1 MTVNHLTR
9 RQAVATMIAAAA
21 VSTKAFA
28 ADETPGIT
36 AQEIKIGEVLPLSGP
51 VSAYSVV
58 GRAHEAYFAMVN
70 DKGGVNGRKIRL
82 ILADDA
88 YSPPKTVEQT
98 RRLIEQEEVAFL
110 FASLGTPTNLAVR
123 KYLNTKGIPHI
134 LLSTG
139 ATTFADPANYPWTM
153 GWNPNYHDEA
163 AAYAK
168 RILADKPGEK
178 IALMYAK
185 DDSGRDFAEGFKAGL
200 GENSSLLAA
209 EVTYDT
215 SEPTVTSQVA
225 LLKASEATSFF
236 FHATPKFGA
245 QIIRGIY
252 DIGWKPTTY
261 IASTTNSVAGAL
273 EPAGLE
279 KATGAISSSYL
290 KDAGDPQWVDDPE
303 MKDWRAWMA
312 KYYPSGDV
320 NDALNVYA
328 YAQAATLVKILEKA
342 GDDLSRKIIMDSA
355 TSVNFR
361 VPMLLPGISL
371 ETSKT
376 DYRINK
382 KFRLMRF
389 DGKRWVLSPE

>member
-1 MTVNHLTR
+1 MKHLTR
-9 RQAVATMIAAAA
+9 REAVATMIAAAA
-21 VSTKAFA
+21 VGTRAIA
-28 ADETPGIT
+28 AEETPGIT

-70 DKGGVNGRKIRL
+70 DKGGVNGRKIKL

-123 KYLNTKGIPHI
+123 KYVNAKGVPHI

-139 ATTFADPANYPWTM
+139 ATTFADPTNFPWTM
-153 GWNPNYHDEA
+153 GWNPNYHDEG

-185 DDSGRDFAEGFKAGL
+185 DDSGRDFADGFKAGL
-200 GENSSLLAA
+200 GDKVSLLAA
-209 EVTYDT
+209 EVTYET
-215 SEPTVTSQVA
+215 SEPTVTSQIA
-225 LLKASEATSFF
+225 RLKASEATSFF
-236 FHATPKFGA
+236 FQATPKFGA

-290 KDAGDPQWVDDPE
+290 KDSGDPQWADDPE
-303 MKDWRAWMA
+303 MKEWRAWMT
-312 KYYPSGDV
+312 KYYSSGDV

-342 GDDLSRKIIMDSA
+342 GNDLSRKNIMDSA

-371 ETSKT
+371 DTSKT

-389 DGKRWVLSPE
+389 DGKRWVLLPE

>member
-1 MTVNHLTR
+1 
-9 RQAVATMIAAAA
+9 
-21 VSTKAFA
+21 
-28 ADETPGIT
+28 
-36 AQEIKIGEVLPLSGP
+36 
-51 VSAYSVV
+51 
-58 GRAHEAYFAMVN
+58 MVN
-70 DKGGVNGRKIRL
+70 DKGGVNGRKIKL

-123 KYLNTKGIPHI
+123 KYINAKGIPHI

-163 AAYAK
+163 VAYA
-168 RILADKPGEK
+168 RQILSDKPGEK
-178 IALMYAK
+178 IAMMYAK
-185 DDSGRDFAEGFKAGL
+185 DDSGRDFADGFKAGL
-200 GENSSLLAA
+200 GDKISLLAA

-215 SEPTVTSQVA
+215 SEPTVTSQIA
-225 LLKASEATSFF
+225 RLKASEATSFF

-245 QIIRGIY
+245 QIIRDSF

-273 EPAGLE
+273 EPAGPE
-279 KATGAISSSYL
+279 KAIGAFSSSYL
-290 KDAGDPQWVDDPE
+290 KDAGDPQWANDPE
-303 MKDWRAWMA
+303 MKEWRAWMA
-312 KYYPSGDV
+312 KYYPGGDV

-328 YAQAATLVKILEKA
+328 YAQAGTLVKILEKA
-342 GDDLSRKIIMDSA
+342 GQDLSRKNIMDSA

-389 DGKRWVLSPE
+389 DGKRWVLRPE